1 MPGNSILAEFE
12 GTGAS
17 AKTAAQDHLGPGRA
31 ASFTMAKTDL
41 RRVQL
46 LKDRFNLAAEEADLP
61 PALLAALASRE
72 SRCGN
77 VLDHSG
83 FGDGGNAFGVLQ
95 VDRRFHVPAGLP
107 DPTSQSHINQASGI
121 LKAFLTETTTRFS
134 SASAA
139 RQLQAA
145 IAAYNCGVG
154 HVVSLE
160 TADAVTTGHDY
171 SNDVWERAKFYA
183 IGW

>member
-1 MPGNSILAEFE
+1 MSGNSILTEFE

-17 AKTAAQDHLGPGRA
+17 ANTAAQDHLGPGRA

-41 RRVQL
+41 RRIQL
-46 LKDRFNLAAEEADLP
+46 LKDRFNFAAEEAALP

-77 VLDHSG
+77 VLDHDG
-83 FGDGGNAFGVLQ
+83 FGDEGNAFGIMQ

-107 DPTSQSHINQASGI
+107 DPTSQAHISQAAGI
-121 LKAFLTETTTRFS
+121 LKSFLTETTTKFP
-134 SASAA
+134 SAPAA

-145 IAAYNCGVG
+145 VAAYNCGVG
-154 HVVSLE
+154 HVVSPE
-160 TADAVTTGHDY
+160 TADATTTGHDY
-171 SNDVWERAKFYA
+171 SNDVWERAKFYS